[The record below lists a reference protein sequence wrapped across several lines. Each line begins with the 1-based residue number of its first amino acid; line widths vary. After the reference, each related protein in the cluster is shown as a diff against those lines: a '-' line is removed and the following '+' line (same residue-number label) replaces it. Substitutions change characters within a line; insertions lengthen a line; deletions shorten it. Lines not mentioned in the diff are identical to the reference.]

1 MAQTSRNPRSP
12 ASVCARKN
20 NPDVAVGMS
29 VPIDL
34 PFFPTS
40 RIFTFAVGV
49 LPFSCTPTQR
59 PASLPCAITTNRAVT
74 SLTTVGLL
82 TMAGVPVSAEVV
94 PDEDGDGGVVVVPP
108 VAPAVP
114 PLLLGVGGEVAG
126 GVPAA
131 GCCAALADAAAFVSV
146 RIASDA
152 VEPK

>member
-1 MAQTSRNPRSP
+1 MLAATFATRTNCPVLTVR
-12 ASVCARKN
+12 
-20 NPDVAVGMS
+20 MS

-114 PLLLGVGGEVAG
+114 PLLLGAG
-126 GVPAA
+126 A
-131 GCCAALADAAAFVSV
+131 
-146 RIASDA
+146 
-152 VEPK
+152 

>member
-1 MAQTSRNPRSP
+1 MLAATFATRTNCPVLTVR
-12 ASVCARKN
+12 
-20 NPDVAVGMS
+20 MS

-40 RIFTFAVGV
+40 RIFTCAVGV

-82 TMAGVPVSAEVV
+82 TMAGVPVSAEVLPV
-94 PDEDGDGGVVVVPP
+94 EEGGVVVGGVVVPP

-114 PLLLGVGGEVAG
+114 PLPLLLGAG
-126 GVPAA
+126 A
-131 GCCAALADAAAFVSV
+131 
-146 RIASDA
+146 
-152 VEPK
+152 

>member
-1 MAQTSRNPRSP
+1 MLAATFATRTNCPVLTVR
-12 ASVCARKN
+12 
-20 NPDVAVGMS
+20 MS

-82 TMAGVPVSAEVV
+82 TRAGVRGGAGVV
-94 PDEDGDGGVVVVPP
+94 PEGGGGGGVVVAPP
-108 VAPAVP
+108 AAPAVP

-131 GCCAALADAAAFVSV
+131 GC
-146 RIASDA
+146 
-152 VEPK
+152 